1 RVTQAKAEADAQA
14 ARADGLARAQFTQAQ
29 AEANGNLARA
39 KAEAEGNLAKA
50 KAEAEGLRL
59 RGEGEAAATRARIE
73 ASGGVDN
80 YIRQM
85 DAQSKLRWKG
95 DVPQFVLGGSGA
107 NAPSTPIIVP
117 VTAGTPTA
125 K

>member
-1 RVTQAKAEADAQA
+1 M
-14 ARADGLARAQFTQAQ
+14 ARAQLTQAQ
-29 AEANGNLARA
+29 AEANGNLVRA

-73 ASGGVDN
+73 AAGGVDN
-80 YIRQM
+80 YIRQI

-95 DVPQFVLGGSGA
+95 DVPQFVLGGSGT
-107 NAPSTPIIVP
+107 NATNTPIIVP
-117 VTAGTPTA
+117 VTAGAPAA